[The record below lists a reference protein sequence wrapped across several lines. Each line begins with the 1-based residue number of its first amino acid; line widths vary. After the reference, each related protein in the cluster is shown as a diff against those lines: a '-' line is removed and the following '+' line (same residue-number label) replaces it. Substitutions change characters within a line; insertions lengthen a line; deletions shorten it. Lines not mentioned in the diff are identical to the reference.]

1 VKVICLENP
10 VIKNILWDVN
20 DTLFDTHPAVTYAF
34 SKTISGMGC
43 SIALN
48 VIDGLVRQ
56 HPDDCVTILSQR
68 FKLDPDLLRAK
79 FRESYRAVSPANQ
92 PPFPG
97 VREVLE
103 FIHQLGGLNL
113 AITHRSM
120 DSTQRFL
127 DAHAMSA
134 LIDDI
139 LSSQQGYPNKP
150 DPSMALAALSKHSL
164 NPDETLL
171 IGDRERDILAGHAAG
186 IHTCLFGN
194 AKLSTP
200 ADFQVTDY
208 QRLLHIL
215 KGN

>member
-1 VKVICLENP
+1 MENP

-34 SKTISGMGC
+34 SKTLSGMGC

-79 FRESYRAVSPANQ
+79 FRESYRAVSPTNQ

-113 AITHRSM
+113 AITHRSV

-139 LSSQQGYPNKP
+139 VSSQQGYPSKP

-171 IGDRERDILAGHAAG
+171 IGDRERDILAGRAAG
-186 IHTCLFGN
+186 IQTCLFGKN
-194 AKLSTP
+194 NPSINVDIQISEYHSLL
-200 ADFQVTDY
+200 DY
-208 QRLLHIL
+208 L
-215 KGN
+215 KKEMI